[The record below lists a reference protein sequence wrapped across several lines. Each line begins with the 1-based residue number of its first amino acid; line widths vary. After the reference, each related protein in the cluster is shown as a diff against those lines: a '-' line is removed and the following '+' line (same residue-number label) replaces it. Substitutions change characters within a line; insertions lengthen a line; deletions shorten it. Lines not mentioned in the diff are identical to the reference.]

1 MDFVSDT
8 SPLIALSKIGHLQIL
23 EKLFRKVLIPRS
35 VSDEFFRNC
44 TYEEKTAFEDA
55 CRKFLCVTETSGIY
69 KFSRR
74 LDAGEQDALTLA
86 MEKKAAIIID
96 DRKGF
101 NEAVE
106 LKITAVSTRAVLI
119 IAEEKNIISDY
130 KELEKALRRKSY
142 FLPAY

>member
-8 SPLIALSKIGHLQIL
+8 SPLIALSKIGRLQIL

-35 VSDEFFRNC
+35 VSDEFLRNC
-44 TYEEKTAFEDA
+44 THEEKAAFEDA
-55 CRKFLCVTETSGIY
+55 CRKFLRVTERSGFY
-69 KFSRR
+69 RFSRR
-74 LDAGEQDALTLA
+74 LDAGERDALTLA
-86 MEKKAAIIID
+86 MEKKAVIIID

-101 NEAVE
+101 NEAAE
-106 LKITAVSTRAVLI
+106 QKLTAVSTRAILR

-130 KELEKALRRKSY
+130 EELEKTLRRKSY

>member
-1 MDFVSDT
+1 MHFVSDT

-23 EKLFRKVLIPRS
+23 EKLFLRVLIPRS
-35 VSDEFFRNC
+35 VSEEFLRNC
-44 TYEEKTAFEDA
+44 TPEEEAAFEDA
-55 CRKFLCVTETSGIY
+55 CQNFLRIIEITKCY
-69 KFSRR
+69 RFKRR
-74 LDAGEQDALTLA
+74 LDTWERDALTLA

-106 LKITAVSTRAVLI
+106 QNLIAVSTMR
-119 IAEEKNIISDY
+119 IAEERNIIPDY
-130 KELEKALRRKSY
+130 KELEKSLRKKSF